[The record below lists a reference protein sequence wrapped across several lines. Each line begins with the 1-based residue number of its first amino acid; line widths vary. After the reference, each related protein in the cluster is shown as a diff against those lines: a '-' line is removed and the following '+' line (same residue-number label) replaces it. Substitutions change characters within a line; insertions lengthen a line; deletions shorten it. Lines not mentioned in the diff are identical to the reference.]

1 MRRIE
6 IAFKINFFSNFY
18 RCIWGQTSRILSSNL
33 YPCMLWEHLSS
44 VLLSNLYLYIFENSR
59 EFFSCPW
66 NANII
71 WERSLSSFSS
81 LSRTLSLEWFNFQ
94 IRLPVEKRRQKQK
107 KTYRSLVFS
116 VLNFIT
122 SNGNFASKIRLTRS
136 STPFYIDNTPKYI
149 NLSFSPVTNARLT
162 FASVPSLSIPPLHTH
177 MYLAIKIRPP
187 TVFLS
192 SSSSFSSPFISI
204 CCFVENS
211 RVRPRYN
218 STTYVRFFD
227 RY

>member
-33 YPCMLWEHLSS
+33 YPCILWEHLSS

-81 LSRTLSLEWFNFQ
+81 LSRTPVLRTVQLSNTFTSWET
-94 IRLPVEKRRQKQK
+94 KTKTK

-149 NLSFSPVTNARLT
+149 NLSFSPVTNQRSFNFRECT
-162 FASVPSLSIPPLHTH
+162 FSLYPP
-177 MYLAIKIRPP
+177 PP
-187 TVFLS
+187 H
-192 SSSSFSSPFISI
+192 
-204 CCFVENS
+204 
-211 RVRPRYN
+211 
-218 STTYVRFFD
+218 TYVSRD
-227 RY
+227 QN